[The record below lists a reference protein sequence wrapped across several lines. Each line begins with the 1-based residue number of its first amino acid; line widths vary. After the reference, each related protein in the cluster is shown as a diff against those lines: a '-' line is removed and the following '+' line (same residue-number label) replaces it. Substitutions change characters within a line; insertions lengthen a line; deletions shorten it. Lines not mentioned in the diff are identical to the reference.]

1 MEVDVFHYHL
11 HQCLKD
17 GSDTADVHDEAFA
30 WVMDNCAGQWECY
43 QRLHFAFE
51 KESDA
56 LMFRMMFG

>member
-1 MEVDVFHYHL
+1 MEVVVFYYHL
-11 HQCLKD
+11 RQY